1 MLISLAPLQ
10 GLTEFPFRN
19 AIHRLI
25 GGIDKFY
32 TPFLRLENDGSLKSK
47 YVKDILTENNSDTP
61 LIPQILVNNAKDFL
75 FLAKLIEDNGFPEIN
90 WNLGCPY
97 PMVSKRK
104 LGSGLIP
111 YPDEIKEILEAV
123 VPKTKL
129 KISIK
134 IRSGLI
140 EPIEIFSVLNALES
154 LPLTEIILHP
164 RIAKQLYK
172 GTADREIYIQAQ
184 QQTAFKLAYNGD
196 ITTTAGFSELQLKL
210 PETNHF
216 MIGRGLIANPFLGLE
231 IKNGTALPESEKRQL
246 FHLFHQEL
254 IFHYEKVLSGDS
266 HTLNKL
272 LGYWE
277 YWSLL
282 FSNSKKIY
290 KSLKK
295 THRLNDYHMLTSG
308 FIKNEPLTN

>member
-19 AIHRLI
+19 AINRLI
-25 GGIDKFY
+25 GGVDKFY
-32 TPFLRLENDGSLKSK
+32 SPFLRLENDGSLKSK
-47 YVKDILTENNSDTP
+47 YQKDILTENNSGTP

-75 FLAKLIEDNGFPEIN
+75 FLAKLIEENGYQEVN

-111 YPDEIKEILEAV
+111 YPYEIKEILEAV
-123 VPKTKL
+123 IPKTKL

-134 IRSGLI
+134 IRAGLI
-140 EPIEIFSVLNALES
+140 EPNEIFSVLNALES
-154 LPLTEIILHP
+154 LPLTEIIVHP

-172 GTADREIYIQAQ
+172 GTADREVFIQAQ
-184 QQTAFKLAYNGD
+184 KQTAFKLAYNGD
-196 ITTTAGFSELQLKL
+196 ITSRADFKELQLKL
-210 PETNHF
+210 PDTNHF
-216 MIGRGLIANPFLGLE
+216 MIGRSLIANPFLGLE
-231 IKNGTALPESEKRQL
+231 IKNDTALPESEKRQL

-254 IFHYEKVLSGDS
+254 LYHYEKILSGDA
-266 HTLNKL
+266 HTLNKM

-282 FSNSKKIY
+282 FSHSKKIY

-295 THRLNDYHMLTSG
+295 TNRLNDYHMLTSG
-308 FIKNEPLTN
+308 FIKNEPISN